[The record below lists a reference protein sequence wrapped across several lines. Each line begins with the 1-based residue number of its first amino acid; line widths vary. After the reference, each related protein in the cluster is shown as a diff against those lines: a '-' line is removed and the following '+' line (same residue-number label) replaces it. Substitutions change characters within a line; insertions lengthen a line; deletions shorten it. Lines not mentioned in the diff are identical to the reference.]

1 MAETRDIVGRGPGG
15 GMPRWAVAVLLG
27 SLMLNMVFVGA
38 AAGRLWSHYGFGWH
52 AHQREGGMRA
62 FLRALPDARREE
74 LGKVLR
80 YYNREAARAEREKV
94 RSLRQAVRDAIVR
107 EPFDKA
113 ALEAALAEV
122 NAARLGFRQR
132 VALDLGQMVAQMTP
146 EERKLFAEKG
156 LRRRGRR
163 GKRHGDAL

>member
-1 MAETRDIVGRGPGG
+1 VETRDIVGRGPGG

-62 FLRALPDARREE
+62 FLHALPDARREE

-80 YYNREAARAEREKV
+80 YNREAARAEREKV

-113 ALEAALAEV
+113 ALEAALAEL

-132 VALDLGQMVAQMTP
+132 VTSDLAQMVAQMTP

-156 LRRRGRR
+156 LRHRDRRV
-163 GKRHGDAL
+163 KRHDDSM

>member
-62 FLRALPDARREE
+62 FLRALPDARRKE

-80 YYNREAARAEREKV
+80 YNRKAARAEREKV
-94 RSLRQAVRDAIVR
+94 RSLRQVVRDAIVR

-132 VALDLGQMVAQMTP
+132 VALDLAQMVAQMTP

-163 GKRHGDAL
+163 GKRHDDAM